1 MTKTTTMTALGALM
15 LAAPLMT
22 APAAAQDATC
32 GDVKIAEMNWAS
44 AGVLAQLDKIILE
57 EGYGCDVELV
67 TGDTVPT
74 FASMAEK
81 GEPDVAPEL
90 WINAV
95 RDQLD
100 EEVDQ
105 GDLVIAAESLADGGV
120 ESWWIP
126 KFIADANPEIKTVS
140 DALARPDLFPAPE
153 DPSVGGVYNCP
164 SGWACQLI
172 TANLFRAHDAED
184 KGFELIDTGSAA
196 GLDGSIAN
204 AFSQQK
210 GWLGYYWA
218 PTSIL
223 GKYEM
228 VALDMESEHK
238 EEEWKTCT
246 VMADCEDPQI
256 NNFAPSKVY
265 TVVTDDFAS
274 SNAIAMDYFQTRK
287 WDNPTVNALLAWQAD
302 EKASNE
308 DAAYYFLENNEALW
322 TQWVSDEVADK
333 VRSAL

>member
-1 MTKTTTMTALGALM
+1 MMKRLLATSILATGAAVIGSSAAL
-15 LAAPLMT
+15 
-22 APAAAQDATC
+22 AQDGEC
-32 GDVKIAEMNWAS
+32 GNVTIAEMNWAS

-74 FASMAEK
+74 FASMSEK

-95 RDQLD
+95 RTDL
-100 EEVDQ
+100 EREVDE

-120 ESWWIP
+120 ESWWVP
-126 KFIADANPEIKTVS
+126 KYIIDANPEIKTVS
-140 DALARPDLFPAPE
+140 DALERPDLFPAPE
-153 DPSVGGVYNCP
+153 DPSKGGVYNCP

-172 TANLFRAHDAED
+172 TGNLFKAHGAGD

-204 AFSQQK
+204 AFAQEK

-228 VALDMESEHK
+228 VALDMESEHDK
-238 EEEWKTCT
+238 AEWDSCT
-246 VMADCEDPQI
+246 VKADCADPKV
-256 NNFAPSKVY
+256 NDWAPAKVF
-265 TVVTDDFAS
+265 TVVTDDFAEK
-274 SNAIAMDYFQTRK
+274 NAIAMDYLKNRAWK
-287 WDNPTVNALLAWQAD
+287 NETVNALLAWQAD
-302 EKASNE
+302 NQASNE
-308 DAAYYFLENNEALW
+308 DAAFYFLENNADVW
-322 TQWVSDEVADK
+322 STWVSADVAEK
-333 VRSAL
+333 VKAAL

>member
-1 MTKTTTMTALGALM
+1 MKMLLTTAATAAALAM
-15 LAAPLMT
+15 LS
-22 APAAAQDATC
+22 APALAQDAEC
-32 GDVKIAEMNWAS
+32 GDVTIAEMNWAS

-57 EGYGCDVELV
+57 SGYGCDVELV

-100 EEVDQ
+100 KEVAE
-105 GDLVIAAESLADGGV
+105 GDLVIAAESLADGG
-120 ESWWIP
+120 EEAWWIP
-126 KFIADANPEIKTVS
+126 KFIADEHPEIKTVS

-172 TANLFRAHDAED
+172 TANLYKAHGAEE
-184 KGFELIDTGSAA
+184 KGFELIDSGSAA

-218 PTSIL
+218 PTSVL

-228 VALDMESEHK
+228 VALDMEAEHDP
-238 EEEWKTCT
+238 EEWDTCT
-246 VMADCEDPQI
+246 VKADCENPQR
-256 NNFAPSKVY
+256 NDWAPAKVF
-265 TVVTDDFAS
+265 TITTDDFAE
-274 SNAIAMDYFQTRK
+274 SNAVAMEYLQNRAWGNDV
-287 WDNPTVNALLAWQAD
+287 VNALLAWQAD

-308 DAAYYFLENNEALW
+308 DAAFHFLENNEDVW
-322 TQWVSDEVADK
+322 TTWVSPEVAEK
-333 VRSAL
+333 VKAAL

>member
-1 MTKTTTMTALGALM
+1 MTTTKTLTALGALM

-22 APAAAQDATC
+22 APAAAQDASC
-32 GDVKIAEMNWAS
+32 GDVTIAEMNWAS

-90 WINAV
+90 WVNAV

-100 EEVDQ
+100 EEVAE
-105 GDLVIAAESLADGGV
+105 GDLVIAAESLSDGGM
-120 ESWWIP
+120 EAWWIP
-126 KFIADANPEIKTVS
+126 KYIADANPDIKTVS

-172 TANLFRAHDAED
+172 TANLFRAHDAES
-184 KGFELIDTGSAA
+184 KGFELIDAGSAA

-204 AFSQQK
+204 AFAQQK

-218 PTSIL
+218 PTSVL

-228 VALDMESEHK
+228 VALDMESEHDK
-238 EEEWKTCT
+238 EEWDSCT
-246 VMADCEDPQI
+246 VKADCADPQV
-256 NNFAPSKVY
+256 NDWAPAKVF
-265 TVVTDDFAS
+265 TVVTDDFAET
-274 SNAIAMDYFQTRK
+274 NAIAMDYLQTRK
-287 WDNPTVNALLAWQAD
+287 WSNDTVNALLAWQSD

-308 DAAYYFLENNEALW
+308 DAAYYFLENNEDVWSAWVPADVAEKVKAAL
-322 TQWVSDEVADK
+322 
-333 VRSAL
+333 

>member
-1 MTKTTTMTALGALM
+1 MLGTAGFTV
-15 LAAPLMT
+15 AAS
-22 APAAAQDATC
+22 AASHAGEC

-74 FASMAEK
+74 FASMSEK

-95 RDQLD
+95 REQLD
-100 EEVDQ
+100 KEVAE
-105 GDLVIAAESLADGGV
+105 GDLVIAAESLAEGGV

-126 KFIADANPEIKTVS
+126 KYIQDENPEIKTVS

-153 DPSVGGVYNCP
+153 DPSKGGVYNCP

-172 TANLFRAHDAED
+172 TANLYKAHGAEE
-184 KGFELIDTGSAA
+184 KGFELIDSGSAA

-204 AFSQQK
+204 AFAQKK

-228 VALDMESEHK
+228 VALDMESDHNK
-238 EEEWKTCT
+238 EEWDTCT
-246 VMADCEDPQI
+246 VKADCADP
-256 NNFAPSKVY
+256 KVNDWAAAKVF
-265 TVVTDDFAS
+265 TVVTDDFAEN
-274 SNAIAMDYFQTRK
+274 NAVAMDYFKTRK
-287 WDNPTVNALLAWQAD
+287 WDNATVNELLAWQAD

-308 DAAYYFLENNEALW
+308 DAAFYFLENNADIW
-322 TQWVSDEVADK
+322 SAWVSEEVAEK
-333 VRSAL
+333 VKAAL

>member
-1 MTKTTTMTALGALM
+1 MKTLLATTALAAGFAAMSVPAL
-15 LAAPLMT
+15 
-22 APAAAQDATC
+22 AQSSEC
-32 GDVKIAEMNWAS
+32 GDVQIAEMNWAS

-100 EEVDQ
+100 EEVEQ

-126 KFIADANPEIKTVS
+126 KFIADANPDIKTVS

-172 TANLFRAHDAED
+172 TANLFEAHGAGD
-184 KGFELIDTGSAA
+184 KGFELIDSGSAA

-204 AFSQQK
+204 AFAQQK

-218 PTSIL
+218 PTSVL

-228 VALDMESEHK
+228 VALDMEAEHDS
-238 EEEWKTCT
+238 EEWDTCT
-246 VMADCEDPQI
+246 VKADCENPQV
-256 NNFAPSKVY
+256 NDWAPAKVF
-265 TVVTDDFAS
+265 TVVTDDFAE
-274 SNAIAMDYFQTRK
+274 SNAVAMEYLQTRA
-287 WDNPTVNALLAWQAD
+287 WDNDTVNALLAWQAD

-308 DAAYYFLENNEALW
+308 DAAFYFLENNEDVW
-322 TQWVSDEVADK
+322 TPWVSEEVAER

>member
-1 MTKTTTMTALGALM
+1 MKALLATTI
-15 LAAPLMT
+15 LAAGMSGASIT
-22 APAAAQDATC
+22 AASAASHASAC
-32 GDVKIAEMNWAS
+32 GDVTIAEMNWAS

-74 FASMAEK
+74 FASMSEK

-100 EEVDQ
+100 KEVEQ

-126 KFIADANPEIKTVS
+126 KYIADENPDIKTVS

-153 DPSVGGVYNCP
+153 DESVGGVYNCP
-164 SGWACQLI
+164 SGWACQNI
-172 TANLFRAHDAED
+172 TANLFKAHGAGD
-184 KGFELIDTGSAA
+184 KGFELVDSGSAA

-204 AFSQQK
+204 AFAQKK

-228 VALDMESEHK
+228 VALDMEAEHNA
-238 EEEWKTCT
+238 EEWNTCT
-246 VMADCEDPQI
+246 VDPDCENPQV
-256 NNFAPSKVY
+256 NDWAPAKVF
-265 TVVTDDFAS
+265 TVVTDEFAEE
-274 SNAIAMDYFQTRK
+274 NAVAMDYFKTRK
-287 WDNPTVNALLAWQAD
+287 WGNDTVNALLAWQAD

-308 DAAYYFLENNEALW
+308 DAAFYFLENNQDVW
-322 TQWVSDEVADK
+322 TQWVSDEVAEK
-333 VRSAL
+333 VKAAL